1 MTVLIKKYAVMMIG
15 VKNKNGKNQKGTF
28 PSFIPNIIPS
38 NTMSIYT
45 EIKKFVS
52 TIGMKYLSI
61 ISSFIPLFLAIF
73 FLKNAIIEMIWGM
86 VERERHRRKTKILFP
101 YRLGLPSIPKLK
113 GICSGKSK

>member
-1 MTVLIKKYAVMMIG
+1 MTVLIKKYTVMMIG

-52 TIGMKYLSI
+52 TIGMK
-61 ISSFIPLFLAIF
+61 
-73 FLKNAIIEMIWGM
+73 
-86 VERERHRRKTKILFP
+86 
-101 YRLGLPSIPKLK
+101 
-113 GICSGKSK
+113 